1 MNIFNVVFIILVCY
15 IGLVY
20 FYLKHITNK
29 YLKVVIDLST
39 ALDNRLKL
47 KTNQM
52 IREKYA
58 DNDVINILVLTG
70 GGVRGIVPLQILNK
84 LEEATGKKTGE
95 LFEFMAGTSTGAIN
109 CAILSV
115 PDGDAGY
122 KFSSQD
128 ISRDYVRNIRR
139 MFSAPWYHHILT
151 LFGIFGPRYLPEG
164 KLEILE
170 GYFADCTLADL
181 QNNLIVP
188 VYDLSEN
195 ALRVIRN
202 WEPSLDGNYTN
213 YFLRDL
219 IHGASNPPMLF
230 SPRRFFVGGKTRVF
244 IDPGVILNNPAEVAL
259 LNAWFMFPNK
269 KIRIVLIGNGGNDA
283 ESYGHTHM
291 AEFGAYGLFQYLL
304 NSPIISSKF
313 STDLVQEYIYEARD
327 YGLDVDFVY
336 INSDGGHELSTVD
349 TSSQNMEK
357 INQYAARLMAENQE
371 KIDYL
376 ISVLK

>member
-1 MNIFNVVFIILVCY
+1 VVFIILVCY

>member
-1 MNIFNVVFIILVCY
+1 VVFIILVCY

-84 LEEATGKKTGE
+84 LEEAIGKKAGE

-115 PDGDAGY
+115 PDGDGGY

>member
-1 MNIFNVVFIILVCY
+1 MVFIILVCY

-84 LEEATGKKTGE
+84 LEEATGKKAGE

-115 PDGDAGY
+115 PDGDGGY

>member
-1 MNIFNVVFIILVCY
+1 MNY
-15 IGLVY
+15 
-20 FYLKHITNK
+20 
-29 YLKVVIDLST
+29 
-39 ALDNRLKL
+39 
-47 KTNQM
+47 
-52 IREKYA
+52 
-58 DNDVINILVLTG
+58 
-70 GGVRGIVPLQILNK
+70 
-84 LEEATGKKTGE
+84 
-95 LFEFMAGTSTGAIN
+95 
-109 CAILSV
+109 
-115 PDGDAGY
+115 
-122 KFSSQD
+122 
-128 ISRDYVRNIRR
+128 
-139 MFSAPWYHHILT
+139 
-151 LFGIFGPRYLPEG
+151 
-164 KLEILE
+164 
-170 GYFADCTLADL
+170 CT
-181 QNNLIVP
+181 
-188 VYDLSEN
+188 
-195 ALRVIRN
+195 
-202 WEPSLDGNYTN
+202 SLDGNYTN

-269 KIRIVLIGNGGNDA
+269 RIRIVLIGNGGNDA
-283 ESYGHTHM
+283 ETYGHTHM

-357 INQYAARLMAENQE
+357 IDQYAARLMAENQE

>member
-1 MNIFNVVFIILVCY
+1 VVFIILVCY

-84 LEEATGKKTGE
+84 LEEAIGKKAGE
-95 LFEFMAGTSTGAIN
+95 LFEFMAGTSTGAIS

-115 PDGDAGY
+115 PDGDGGY

>member
-1 MNIFNVVFIILVCY
+1 MVFIILVCY

>member
-1 MNIFNVVFIILVCY
+1 VVV
-15 IGLVY
+15 
-20 FYLKHITNK
+20 
-29 YLKVVIDLST
+29 DRSPE
-39 ALDNRLKL
+39 LDNRLKL
-47 KTNQM
+47 KTNEL

-58 DNDVINILVLTG
+58 DKEVINILVLTG
-70 GGVRGIVPLQILNK
+70 GGVRGIVPLQILSK

-115 PDGDAGY
+115 PDGDGGY
-122 KFSSQD
+122 KFSSED
-128 ISRDYVRNIRR
+128 IIRDYVRNIRR

-151 LFGIFGPRYLPEG
+151 LFGIFGPLYLPEG

-170 GYFADCTLADL
+170 GYFGDCTLADL

-195 ALRVIRN
+195 ALRVIRS
-202 WEPSLDGNYTN
+202 WEPSINGNYTN

-269 KIRIVLIGNGGNDA
+269 KIRIVLIGNGGNDS
-283 ESYGHTHM
+283 EHYGHTHM

-304 NSPIISSKF
+304 NSPVVSAKF
-313 STDLVQEYIYEARD
+313 STDLVQEYIHEARD

-336 INSDGGHELSTVD
+336 INSDGGHELATAS

-357 INQYAARLMAENQE
+357 INLYAERLISENQD

-376 ISVLK
+376 ASVLKAAN

>member
-1 MNIFNVVFIILVCY
+1 MCIRDR
-15 IGLVY
+15 
-20 FYLKHITNK
+20 
-29 YLKVVIDLST
+29 VVIDLST

-84 LEEATGKKTGE
+84 LEEAIGKKAGE
-95 LFEFMAGTSTGAIN
+95 LFEFMAGTSTGAIS

-115 PDGDAGY
+115 PDGDGGY

-188 VYDLSEN
+188 VYLS
-195 ALRVIRN
+195 
-202 WEPSLDGNYTN
+202 
-213 YFLRDL
+213 L
-219 IHGASNPPMLF
+219 IH
-230 SPRRFFVGGKTRVF
+230 
-244 IDPGVILNNPAEVAL
+244 I
-259 LNAWFMFPNK
+259 
-269 KIRIVLIGNGGNDA
+269 
-283 ESYGHTHM
+283 
-291 AEFGAYGLFQYLL
+291 
-304 NSPIISSKF
+304 
-313 STDLVQEYIYEARD
+313 
-327 YGLDVDFVY
+327 
-336 INSDGGHELSTVD
+336 
-349 TSSQNMEK
+349 
-357 INQYAARLMAENQE
+357 
-371 KIDYL
+371 
-376 ISVLK
+376 

>member
-1 MNIFNVVFIILVCY
+1 MVFIILVCY

-84 LEEATGKKTGE
+84 LEEAIGKKAGE

-115 PDGDAGY
+115 PDGDGGY

>member
-1 MNIFNVVFIILVCY
+1 MVFIILVCY

-84 LEEATGKKTGE
+84 LEEAIGKKAGE
-95 LFEFMAGTSTGAIN
+95 LFEFMAGTSTGAIS

-115 PDGDAGY
+115 PDGDGGY

>member
-1 MNIFNVVFIILVCY
+1 
-15 IGLVY
+15 
-20 FYLKHITNK
+20 
-29 YLKVVIDLST
+29 
-39 ALDNRLKL
+39 
-47 KTNQM
+47 
-52 IREKYA
+52 
-58 DNDVINILVLTG
+58 
-70 GGVRGIVPLQILNK
+70 
-84 LEEATGKKTGE
+84 
-95 LFEFMAGTSTGAIN
+95 
-109 CAILSV
+109 
-115 PDGDAGY
+115 
-122 KFSSQD
+122 
-128 ISRDYVRNIRR
+128 

-151 LFGIFGPRYLPEG
+151 LFGIFGPLYLPEG

-170 GYFADCTLADL
+170 GYFGDYTLADL

-202 WEPSLDGNYTN
+202 WEPSIDGNYTN

-230 SPRRFFVGGKTRVF
+230 SPRRFSIGGKTRVF

-269 KIRIVLIGNGGNDA
+269 KIRIVLIGNGGNDS
-283 ESYGHTHM
+283 EHYGHTHM

-304 NSPIISSKF
+304 NSPVVSAKF
-313 STDLVQEYIYEARD
+313 STDLVQEYIHEARD

-336 INSDGGHELSTVD
+336 INSDGGHELSTAS

-357 INQYAARLMAENQE
+357 IDNYATRLMSENQD

-376 ISVLK
+376 ASVLKVAN

>member
-1 MNIFNVVFIILVCY
+1 
-15 IGLVY
+15 
-20 FYLKHITNK
+20 
-29 YLKVVIDLST
+29 
-39 ALDNRLKL
+39 
-47 KTNQM
+47 M

-84 LEEATGKKTGE
+84 LEEAIGKKAGE
-95 LFEFMAGTSTGAIN
+95 LFEFMAGTSTGAIS

-115 PDGDAGY
+115 PDGDGGY